1 MRNNIYV
8 GPAGWSYSDWNG
20 VVYPTNR
27 PDGFHEAEYLARF
40 VPVVEINT
48 SFYRPLRPE
57 LSRVWA
63 RKLASHADFRFTA
76 KLYRG
81 FTHEGRVERREV
93 RQFSEGLE
101 PLIDAGKL
109 GCVLMQFPWSFK
121 RTDENLRHLL
131 RVTRTFSQYPLAAEF
146 RHASWNEAE
155 ALDALEGEGVAFC
168 NIDQPQLNGCLPPTA
183 HVTSSIGYVRL
194 HGRNYEEW
202 FDFEER
208 PREAGRPAVAARYD
222 YLYRPEQLAKWQERV
237 ESIAGRTETTYVITN
252 NHFRGQAVVNAL
264 EIIAG
269 IEGESIEAPPM
280 LIEHYPE
287 LSRTARNLPPQRS
300 LFFSESRARRAQP
313 PHRGVQGAVQ
323 SAVAPPQVRTAV
335 YAGW

>member
-1 MRNNIYV
+1 MQQRIHV
-8 GPAGWSYSDWNG
+8 GPAGWSYDDWNG

-27 PDGFHEAEYLARF
+27 PAGFHEAEYLARY
-40 VPVVEINT
+40 VPVIEINT

-63 RKLASHADFRFTA
+63 RKLEGRDDFRFTA

-81 FTHEGRVERREV
+81 FTHEGRLERRDAQ
-93 RQFSEGLE
+93 RFAEGLE

-121 RTDENLRHLL
+121 RTDENLRRLL
-131 RVTRTFSQYPLAAEF
+131 RISRTFAQYPLAAEF
-146 RHASWNEAE
+146 RHASWNDAE

-168 NIDQPQLNGCLPPTA
+168 NIDQPQLNGCLPPTE

-202 FDFEER
+202 FDFEEG
-208 PREAGRPAVAARYD
+208 PREGGRSAVQARYD
-222 YLYRPEQLAKWQERV
+222 YLYQPDQLAKWEDRV
-237 ESIAGRTETTYVITN
+237 RSIAGRTETTYVITN

-269 IEGESIEAPPM
+269 LEGEKVEAPPT
-280 LIEHYPE
+280 LLEHYPE
-287 LSRTARNLPPQRS
+287 LSGTARNLPRQRS
-300 LFFSESRARRAQP
+300 LLFAERRARRAPQP
-313 PHRGVQGAVQ
+313 AR
-323 SAVAPPQVRTAV
+323 AVAAPQVRTAV